1 MESKHRQ
8 RSRELLAATDE
19 RPAGRFIFVLL
30 CAIPIVATIAFGAV
44 DVWALGI
51 LCVLTTVLFCGWLV
65 ASLRSRGFTVS
76 TNPIQLPMLGLLA
89 IGVIQLIPLWNS
101 GIPTDLLAGAGR
113 ATLSLDPYA
122 TRLFLARLIT
132 QIVFF
137 AAALTFIV
145 SRERKKTLAILLVTF
160 GGLIAFFGILQ
171 RLTNPESIYGM
182 RPTPQAIPF
191 GPFVNQHHFAA
202 LMEMLSG
209 LALGMLFGRASGR
222 DQKLLLAFAAI
233 IMAVAVLFTGS
244 RGGLISYLG
253 VLMFAA
259 IASFAAERAAAD
271 AAAVKHRVLIFAG
284 SIGLFVIA
292 VGSVLFLGGGEGF
305 LRGIGGGDPAT
316 DITSGRGHFWT
327 VALKIF
333 RDHPIIGSG
342 FDAFAVAFSRY
353 DTWKGIYRV
362 EQAHNDYLQTLSDSG
377 LLGLVC
383 VVVFIVLLLREGV
396 HAIADQSDSLKRS
409 ISLGALAGCIG
420 ILIHS
425 FFDFPLRTPSNSFI
439 FLLLVVLMLASKKH
453 RTRKRRASEQ

>member
-122 TRLFLARLIT
+122 TRLFLVRLIT
-132 QIVFF
+132 QIIFF

-191 GPFVNQHHFAA
+191 GPFVNPHHFAA

-209 LALGMLFGRASGR
+209 PGAWDVVRNARRAGNR
-222 DQKLLLAFAAI
+222 KLRLAFC
-233 IMAVAVLFTGS
+233 GN
-244 RGGLISYLG
+244 
-253 VLMFAA
+253 
-259 IASFAAERAAAD
+259 
-271 AAAVKHRVLIFAG
+271 
-284 SIGLFVIA
+284 
-292 VGSVLFLGGGEGF
+292 
-305 LRGIGGGDPAT
+305 
-316 DITSGRGHFWT
+316 
-327 VALKIF
+327 
-333 RDHPIIGSG
+333 
-342 FDAFAVAFSRY
+342 
-353 DTWKGIYRV
+353 
-362 EQAHNDYLQTLSDSG
+362 Q
-377 LLGLVC
+377 
-383 VVVFIVLLLREGV
+383 
-396 HAIADQSDSLKRS
+396 
-409 ISLGALAGCIG
+409 
-420 ILIHS
+420 
-425 FFDFPLRTPSNSFI
+425 
-439 FLLLVVLMLASKKH
+439 
-453 RTRKRRASEQ
+453 